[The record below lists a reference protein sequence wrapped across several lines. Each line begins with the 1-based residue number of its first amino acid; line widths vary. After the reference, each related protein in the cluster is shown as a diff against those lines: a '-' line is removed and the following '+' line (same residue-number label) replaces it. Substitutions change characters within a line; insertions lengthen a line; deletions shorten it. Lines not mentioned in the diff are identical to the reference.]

1 VSPFERLRG
10 AHLTG
15 HPVLEDFIFSVLSVL
30 VLAVAVTAMFAG
42 AQGTLTATVTE
53 AHAAP
58 PSWKTIALYGTLLD
72 DDGVPVSGATVSV
85 DYRDGKKAAVTTTAA
100 DGSWNVSFMDGP
112 GPYTITVTI
121 MQNGSPVTG
130 EVTINAAPGMSF
142 GLQMV
147 FTQPSSWVFVPLP
160 GY

>member
-15 HPVLEDFIFSVLSVL
+15 HPVLEDFIFSVLSVM
-30 VLAVAVTAMFAG
+30 VLTVAVTAMFAG
-42 AQGTLTATVTE
+42 AQGTLTAVVTE

-58 PSWKTIALYGTLLD
+58 SWRTISMYGTLVD
-72 DDGVPVSGATVSV
+72 ASGVPVSGATVSV
-85 DYRDGKKAAVTTTAA
+85 TYRDGKKAATTTTAA
-100 DGSWNVSFMDGP
+100 DGSWNLSFMDGP
-112 GPYTITVTI
+112 GPYTITVTV

-130 EVTINAAPGMSF
+130 EVTVNAAPGMSW